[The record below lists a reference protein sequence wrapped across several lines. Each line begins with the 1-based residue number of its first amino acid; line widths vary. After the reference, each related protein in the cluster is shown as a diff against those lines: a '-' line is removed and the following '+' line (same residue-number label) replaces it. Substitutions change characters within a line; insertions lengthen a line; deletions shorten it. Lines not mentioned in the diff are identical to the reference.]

1 MKLIKLTAITFA
13 FVCAMPVFAQ
23 NTNTPKIDQHQAV
36 QQTRIANGIQ
46 NGSLTPKEAA
56 NLEKREAGIAKQE
69 AVAKADGKVTK
80 HERKQLLA
88 RERHVSK
95 KIHSK
100 KHNKKAA

>member
-1 MKLIKLTAITFA
+1 MKLIKLTAIAFA

-23 NTNTPKIDQHQAV
+23 NTNTPKIDKHQTV
-36 QQTRIANGIQ
+36 QQKRIAQGME

-69 AVAKADGKVTK
+69 AVAKSDGKVTK

-95 KIHSK
+95 KIHAK
-100 KHNKKAA
+100 KHNKKTA